1 MNPISRKA
9 GGTLLLVLA
18 LAPGLAAGGKMSRTL
33 VTAAG
38 AYAAA
43 TTLVPASAADLAP
56 AGASAPVAAPGLWTP
71 YGPVSLK
78 PMAYLCPG
86 PALAPSPDTDLET
99 VEALVKAATQ
109 AYGDA
114 GCEPLLAGKL
124 PCIGPDAWEPPA
136 GARTLS
142 ADAFIDARQGVQPQ
156 YDHAGYPTIRGLH
169 DATGL
174 ELDAHVC
181 RALGDF
187 QRDPGEGR
195 HAALFERLLEAGHS
209 YRRLQAA
216 QKRAMELNAA
226 ALLDQAAVEKEMLP
240 KRKAAALK
248 EKAAEVKHRL
258 ALKGNRG
265 PQARKAQ
272 LELESAQAVRVQAQ
286 NAVEE
291 AQYQVDTTANVLARL
306 NRIVGRFGSHIQPI
320 LEAMS
325 PGTVHLPEPLAGG
338 EAGSDSDTD

>member
-33 VTAAG
+33 ATAAG

-43 TTLVPASAADLAP
+43 TTRVPASAADLAPATP

-86 PALAPSPDTDLET
+86 PALDPSPDTDLET
-99 VEALVKAATQ
+99 VEALAKAATQ

-142 ADAFIDARQGVQPQ
+142 ADAFIDARLGVQPQ
-156 YDHAGYPTIRGLH
+156 YDHAGYPAIRGLH
-169 DATGL
+169 DATAWNSMPMSAGPWGTSSGTP
-174 ELDAHVC
+174 AKAGTPPSSSASWRPATATGGC
-181 RALGDF
+181 R
-187 QRDPGEGR
+187 RPR
-195 HAALFERLLEAGHS
+195 
-209 YRRLQAA
+209 
-216 QKRAMELNAA
+216 
-226 ALLDQAAVEKEMLP
+226 
-240 KRKAAALK
+240 
-248 EKAAEVKHRL
+248 
-258 ALKGNRG
+258 
-265 PQARKAQ
+265 
-272 LELESAQAVRVQAQ
+272 SAPW
-286 NAVEE
+286 
-291 AQYQVDTTANVLARL
+291 
-306 NRIVGRFGSHIQPI
+306 S
-320 LEAMS
+320 
-325 PGTVHLPEPLAGG
+325 
-338 EAGSDSDTD
+338 